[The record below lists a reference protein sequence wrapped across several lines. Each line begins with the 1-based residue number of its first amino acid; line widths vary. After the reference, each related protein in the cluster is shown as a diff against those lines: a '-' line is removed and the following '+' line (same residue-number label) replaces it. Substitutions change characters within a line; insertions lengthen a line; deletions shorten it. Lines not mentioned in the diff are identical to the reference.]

1 LFYYIKQ
8 NTKFKKFQ
16 GGFEM
21 FKKFALCILV
31 AAVACMTTGLQAQ
44 EMTDDVAFLRLGY
57 QWNTLKYDLPDNEE
71 YKYNGVAIQG
81 EYNLNLG
88 GMLLGF
94 SLEYAYLSYT
104 EEKSYDFGFLTPMVA
119 LKFLAP
125 GGFYIGPGVS
135 LKYLMSSYLPKGV
148 EEPDSEI
155 DLWVNGVAGWM
166 TPIAE
171 GIYLDLQARFGWN
184 VTKNQ
189 FEITGVDTDT
199 NYDLAFYV
207 GFGTRT
213 RSTGI

>member
-1 LFYYIKQ
+1 
-8 NTKFKKFQ
+8 
-16 GGFEM
+16 M

-31 AAVACMTTGLQAQ
+31 AAVAFMTTGLQAQ

-57 QWNTLKYDLPDNEE
+57 QWNTLKPDAPNADDV
-71 YKYNGVAIQG
+71 KNNGIAIQG

-94 SLEYAYLSYT
+94 SLEYAYLSWT

-135 LKYLMSSYLPKGV
+135 LKYLMSSYLPKGA
-148 EEPDSEI
+148 EEPDSEV

-166 TPIAE
+166 TPVAE
-171 GIYLDLQARFGWN
+171 GIYLDLQANFGWN
-184 VTKNQ
+184 ITKNQ
-189 FEITGVDTDT
+189 FAESGLEVDK
-199 NYDLAFYV
+199 NYNLAFYV
-207 GFGTRT
+207 GVGTRT

>member
-1 LFYYIKQ
+1 
-8 NTKFKKFQ
+8 
-16 GGFEM
+16 M
-21 FKKFALCILV
+21 FKKVALCILV
-31 AAVACMTTGLQAQ
+31 AAVAFMTTGLQAQ

-57 QWNTLKYDLPDNEE
+57 QWNTLKYDVTGAEDF
-71 YKYNGVAIQG
+71 KYNGVAIQG

-104 EEKSYDFGFLTPMVA
+104 EEKSYDYGFLTPMVA

-135 LKYLMSSYLPKGV
+135 LKYLMSSYLPKGA

-171 GIYLDLQARFGWN
+171 GVYLDLQANFGWN
-184 VTKNQ
+184 ITKNQ
-189 FEITGVDTDT
+189 FAESGSEVDK
-199 NYDLAFYV
+199 NYNLAFYV
-207 GFGTRT
+207 GVGTRT

>member
-1 LFYYIKQ
+1 
-8 NTKFKKFQ
+8 
-16 GGFEM
+16 M
-21 FKKFALCILV
+21 FKKVALCILV
-31 AAVACMTTGLQAQ
+31 AAVAFMTTVLQAQ

-57 QWNTLKYDLPDNEE
+57 QWNTLKPDYPNADDF
-71 YKYNGVAIQG
+71 KYNGVAIQG
-81 EYNLNLG
+81 EYNLNLN

-94 SLEYAYLSYT
+94 SLEYAYVSDKDDKASDY
-104 EEKSYDFGFLTPMVA
+104 GFLTPMVA

-148 EEPDSEI
+148 EEPDSEV

-171 GIYLDLQARFGWN
+171 GIYLDLQANFGWN
-184 VTKNQ
+184 ITKNQ
-189 FEITGVDTDT
+189 FAESGLEVDK
-199 NYDLAFYV
+199 NYNLAFYV
-207 GFGTRT
+207 GVGTRT